1 MLNFLDLGDSFSIF
15 FFGKV
20 MDRVISIERDYSNGK
35 KKKDYAITDLQRL
48 QWLVEYYNVLIK
60 QHYFKFKSKPKLED
74 AQLDAF

>member
-35 KKKDYAITDLQRL
+35 KKKDYAITDL
-48 QWLVEYYNVLIK
+48 
-60 QHYFKFKSKPKLED
+60 
-74 AQLDAF
+74 